1 LSRATGLR
9 RIVSGGQTGVDRA
22 ALDAALQHGFPC
34 GGWCPRGRWAE
45 DGPIPNR
52 YPLREA
58 DSADP
63 AWRTEANVRD
73 SDATAII
80 ADGPLTGGTRLTD
93 ELARRLGRPVCLVDT
108 SDTDIDRMVDQLT
121 DFLAEHAVA
130 VLNVAG
136 PRRSQAPAMEDL
148 AGGIIGGLLERLG
161 QVDSRKLE
169 VSAAS
174 DSMGAEQ
181 DVPRQR

>member
-1 LSRATGLR
+1 MSRGAGLR

-22 ALDAALQHGFPC
+22 ALDAALEHGFPC
-34 GGWCPRGRWAE
+34 GGWCPRGRAAE
-45 DGPIPNR
+45 DGPIPAR
-52 YPLREA
+52 YPLIEH

-63 AWRTEANVRD
+63 ARRTEANVRD

-80 ADGPLTGGTRLTD
+80 AVGPLTGGTRLTA
-93 ELARRLGRPVCLVDT
+93 ELARRLGRPLCL
-108 SDTDIDRMVDQLT
+108 IDAADAEVSRQVDQLMA
-121 DFLAEHAVA
+121 FLGDHAVV

-136 PRRSQAPAMEDL
+136 PRRSQTPALEPL
-148 AGGIIGGLLERLG
+148 TRKIIGGLLERLG
-161 QVDSRKLE
+161 QADSRKPD

-174 DSMGAEQ
+174 DSIGGEQ